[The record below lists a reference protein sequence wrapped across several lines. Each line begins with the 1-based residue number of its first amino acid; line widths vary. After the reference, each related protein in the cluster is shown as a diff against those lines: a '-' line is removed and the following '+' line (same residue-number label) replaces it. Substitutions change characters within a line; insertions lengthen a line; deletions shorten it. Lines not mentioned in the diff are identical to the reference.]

1 MAIARVLA
9 QQTRVVLADEP
20 VASLDPASSAV
31 VLATLRDLAR
41 QDGIAVLC
49 SLHQIDLVAGFA
61 DRVIGLRHG
70 RVVLDV
76 AAEQFSTSQ
85 RDGVYG

>member
-1 MAIARVLA
+1 
-9 QQTRVVLADEP
+9 
-20 VASLDPASSAV
+20 VASLDPTSSAV
-31 VLATLRDLAR
+31 VLAILRDLAR

-61 DRVIGLRHG
+61 DRVIGLRGG

-76 AAEQFSTSQ
+76 AAKQFSRSQ
-85 RDGVYG
+85 REGVYG